1 MSDTTDIAATLR
13 PQVIQ
18 RIGQLSDAELA
29 EVDRFLA
36 QLEAERL
43 MDAVCDGM
51 DDARATGRMGDV
63 ENSIRAYREGRP
75 YQ

>member
-1 MSDTTDIAATLR
+1 MNALSTPATLR

-18 RIGQLSDAELA
+18 RIEQLSDAELA
-29 EVDRFLA
+29 EVDRFLL

-43 MDAVCDGM
+43 MDSVCDAM
-51 DDARATGRMGDV
+51 DDARTSGKMGDV
-63 ENSIRAYREGRP
+63 ESSIRAYRQQKP